1 MTYINHINM
10 SLLVKNLDFS
20 INGSLLIKNLN
31 FEIEKNKVGLI
42 TGSSGIW
49 KSTLLNILSG
59 LLKPDF
65 GSIICD
71 GVILNDNNIFLEPE
85 NRNIGYV
92 FQDFALFPHISAE
105 KNMKYAIS
113 KNLRNFYDEV
123 VNILKLNEH
132 LKKMPFELSGGQKQR
147 VSIARAILMKPSLLL
162 LDEPFSNL
170 DSQNIKSAQK
180 LIAKIIEKLKIPC
193 IVVTHDTNNLEN
205 LDISQKINLN

>member
-42 TGSSGIW
+42 TGSSGIG
-49 KSTLLNILSG
+49 KSTLLNIVSG

-71 GVILNDNNIFLEPE
+71 GVILNDDNIFLEPE

-113 KNLRNFYDEV
+113 KNLRDFYDEV

-180 LIAKIIEKLKIPC
+180 LIVKVIEKLKIPC
-193 IVVTHDTNNLEN
+193 IVVTHDTNNLED
-205 LDISQKINLN
+205 LDISQKIDLN

>member
-1 MTYINHINM
+1 M

-42 TGSSGIW
+42 TGSSGIG

-92 FQDFALFPHISAE
+92 FQDFALFPHINAE

-113 KNLRNFYDEV
+113 KNMRDFYHEV

-205 LDISQKINLN
+205 LDISQKIDLN

>member
-42 TGSSGIW
+42 TGSSGIG
-49 KSTLLNILSG
+49 KSTLLNIVSG

-71 GVILNDNNIFLEPE
+71 GVILNDDNIFLEPE

-113 KNLRNFYDEV
+113 KNLRDFYDEV

>member
-42 TGSSGIW
+42 TGSSGIG
-49 KSTLLNILSG
+49 KSTLLNIVSG

-71 GVILNDNNIFLEPE
+71 GVILNDDNIFLEPE

-113 KNLRNFYDEV
+113 KNLRDFYDEV

-193 IVVTHDTNNLEN
+193 IVVTHDTNNLED
-205 LDISQKINLN
+205 LDISQKIDLN

>member
-1 MTYINHINM
+1 M

-42 TGSSGIW
+42 TGSSGIG
-49 KSTLLNILSG
+49 KSTLLNIVSG

-71 GVILNDNNIFLEPE
+71 GVILNDDNIFLEPE

-113 KNLRNFYDEV
+113 KNLRDFYDEV

-205 LDISQKINLN
+205 LDISQKIDLN

>member
-42 TGSSGIW
+42 TGSSGIG
-49 KSTLLNILSG
+49 KSTLLNIVSG

-71 GVILNDNNIFLEPE
+71 GVILNDDNIFLEPE

-113 KNLRNFYDEV
+113 KNLRDFYDEV

-205 LDISQKINLN
+205 LDISQKIDLN

>member
-1 MTYINHINM
+1 M

-42 TGSSGIW
+42 TGSSGIG

-71 GVILNDNNIFLEPE
+71 GVILNDDNIFLEPE

-113 KNLRNFYDEV
+113 KNLRDFYDEV

-205 LDISQKINLN
+205 LDISQKIDLN

>member
-42 TGSSGIW
+42 TGSSGIG

-65 GSIICD
+65 GSIMCD
-71 GVILNDNNIFLEPE
+71 GVILNDKNIFLEPE

-92 FQDFALFPHISAE
+92 FQDFALFPHINAE

-113 KNLRNFYDEV
+113 KNLRDFYDEV

-170 DSQNIKSAQK
+170 DSENIKSAQK
-180 LIAKIIEKLKIPC
+180 LIVKVIEKLKIPC
-193 IVVTHDTNNLEN
+193 IVVTHDTNNLED
-205 LDISQKINLN
+205 LDISQKIDLN

>member
-1 MTYINHINM
+1 M

-42 TGSSGIW
+42 TGSSGIG
-49 KSTLLNILSG
+49 KSTLLNIVSG

-71 GVILNDNNIFLEPE
+71 GVILNDDNIFLEPE

-113 KNLRNFYDEV
+113 KNLRDFYDEV

-180 LIAKIIEKLKIPC
+180 LIVNIIEKLKIPC
-193 IVVTHDTNNLEN
+193 ILVTHDTKNLEN
-205 LDISQKINLN
+205 LDISQKIDLN

>member
-42 TGSSGIW
+42 TGSSGIG

-71 GVILNDNNIFLEPE
+71 DVILNDNNIFLEPE

-113 KNLRNFYDEV
+113 KNLRDFYDEV

-180 LIAKIIEKLKIPC
+180 LIVKVIEKLKIPC

-205 LDISQKINLN
+205 LDISQKIDLN

>member
-1 MTYINHINM
+1 M

-42 TGSSGIW
+42 TGSSGIG

-65 GSIICD
+65 GSIMCD
-71 GVILNDNNIFLEPE
+71 GVILNDKNIFLEPE

-113 KNLRNFYDEV
+113 KNLRDFYDEV

-205 LDISQKINLN
+205 LDISQKIDLN

>member
-1 MTYINHINM
+1 M

-42 TGSSGIW
+42 TGSSGIG
-49 KSTLLNILSG
+49 KSTLLNIVSG

-71 GVILNDNNIFLEPE
+71 GVILNDDNIFLEPE

-113 KNLRNFYDEV
+113 KNLRDFYDEV

-180 LIAKIIEKLKIPC
+180 LIVKVIEKLKIPC

-205 LDISQKINLN
+205 LDISQKIDLN

>member
-31 FEIEKNKVGLI
+31 FEIKKNKVGLI
-42 TGSSGIW
+42 TGSSGIG
-49 KSTLLNILSG
+49 KSTLLNIVSG

-85 NRNIGYV
+85 NRNKGYV

-180 LIAKIIEKLKIPC
+180 LIVKVIEKLKIPC

-205 LDISQKINLN
+205 LDISQKIDLN

>member
-20 INGSLLIKNLN
+20 LNGSLLIKNLN

-42 TGSSGIW
+42 TGSSGIG

-65 GSIICD
+65 GSIMCD

-113 KNLRNFYDEV
+113 KNLRDFYDEV

>member
-1 MTYINHINM
+1 M

-42 TGSSGIW
+42 TGSSGIG
-49 KSTLLNILSG
+49 KSTLLNIVSG

-71 GVILNDNNIFLEPE
+71 GVILNDDNIFLEPE

-113 KNLRNFYDEV
+113 KNLRDFYDEV

-180 LIAKIIEKLKIPC
+180 LIAKIIKKLKIPC

-205 LDISQKINLN
+205 LDISQKIDLN

>member
-1 MTYINHINM
+1 M

-42 TGSSGIW
+42 TGSSGIG
-49 KSTLLNILSG
+49 KSTLLNIVSG

-71 GVILNDNNIFLEPE
+71 GIILNDDNIFLEPE

-113 KNLRNFYDEV
+113 KNLRDFYDEV

-205 LDISQKINLN
+205 LDISQKIDLN

>member
-1 MTYINHINM
+1 M

-42 TGSSGIW
+42 TGSSGIG

-71 GVILNDNNIFLEPE
+71 GVILNDDNIFLEPE

-113 KNLRNFYDEV
+113 KNLRDFYDEV

>member
-42 TGSSGIW
+42 TGSSGIG
-49 KSTLLNILSG
+49 KSTLLNIVSG

-71 GVILNDNNIFLEPE
+71 GVILNDDNIFLEPE

-113 KNLRNFYDEV
+113 KNLRDFYDEV

-180 LIAKIIEKLKIPC
+180 LIVKIIEELKIPC

-205 LDISQKINLN
+205 LDISQKIDLN

>member
-42 TGSSGIW
+42 TGSSGIG

-113 KNLRNFYDEV
+113 KNLRDFYDEV

-180 LIAKIIEKLKIPC
+180 LIVKVIEKLKIPC
-193 IVVTHDTNNLEN
+193 VVVTHDTNNLEN
-205 LDISQKINLN
+205 LNISQKIDLN

>member
-1 MTYINHINM
+1 MSLIVKNLAFSINE
-10 SLLVKNLDFS
+10 SLLVKNLD
-20 INGSLLIKNLN
+20 

-42 TGSSGIW
+42 KGTSGIG
-49 KSTLLNILSG
+49 KSSLLNVLSG
-59 LLKPDF
+59 LLKPDN
-65 GSIICD
+65 GSIICND
-71 GVILNDNNIFLEPE
+71 IILNNENIFVEPE

-113 KNLRNFYDEV
+113 KDLMDFYDEV
-123 VNILKLNEH
+123 ITSLKLKDH

-170 DSQNIKSAQK
+170 DYKNIESAQK
-180 LIAKIIEKLKIPC
+180 LILNVIEKLRIPC
-193 IVVTHDTNNLEN
+193 VIVTHDTKNLEVLN
-205 LDISQKINLN
+205 VSQEINFN

>member
-1 MTYINHINM
+1 M

-20 INGSLLIKNLN
+20 LNGSLLIKNLN

-42 TGSSGIW
+42 TGSSGIG

-92 FQDFALFPHISAE
+92 FQDFALFPHINAE

-113 KNLRNFYDEV
+113 KNLRDFYDEV

-205 LDISQKINLN
+205 LDISQKIDLN

>member
-1 MTYINHINM
+1 M

-42 TGSSGIW
+42 TGSSGIG

-65 GSIICD
+65 GSIVCD
-71 GVILNDNNIFLEPE
+71 GGILNDNNIFLEPE

-113 KNLRNFYDEV
+113 KNLRDFYDEV

-180 LIAKIIEKLKIPC
+180 LIVKVIEKLKIPC
-193 IVVTHDTNNLEN
+193 IVVKHDTNNLEN
-205 LDISQKINLN
+205 LDISQKIDLN

>member
-1 MTYINHINM
+1 M

-42 TGSSGIW
+42 TGSSGIG

-113 KNLRNFYDEV
+113 KNLRDFYDEV

-205 LDISQKINLN
+205 LDISQKIDLN

>member
-42 TGSSGIW
+42 TGSSGIG
-49 KSTLLNILSG
+49 KSTLLNIVSG

-71 GVILNDNNIFLEPE
+71 GVILNDDNIFLEPE

-113 KNLRNFYDEV
+113 KNLRDFYDEV

-180 LIAKIIEKLKIPC
+180 LIVKVIEKLKIPC

>member
-42 TGSSGIW
+42 TGSSGIG
-49 KSTLLNILSG
+49 KSTLLNIVSG

-71 GVILNDNNIFLEPE
+71 GVILNDDNIFLEPE

-113 KNLRNFYDEV
+113 KNLRDFYDEV

-180 LIAKIIEKLKIPC
+180 LIVKVIEKLKIPC

-205 LDISQKINLN
+205 LDISQKIDLN

>member
-31 FEIEKNKVGLI
+31 FEIKKNKVGLI
-42 TGSSGIW
+42 TGSSGIG
-49 KSTLLNILSG
+49 KSTLLNIVSG

-113 KNLRNFYDEV
+113 KNLRDFYDEV

-180 LIAKIIEKLKIPC
+180 LIVKVIEKLKIPC

-205 LDISQKINLN
+205 LDISQKIDLN

>member
-42 TGSSGIW
+42 TGSSGIG

-113 KNLRNFYDEV
+113 KNLRDFYDEV

-170 DSQNIKSAQK
+170 DSENIKSAQK

-205 LDISQKINLN
+205 LDISQKIDLN

>member
-42 TGSSGIW
+42 TGSSGIG
-49 KSTLLNILSG
+49 KSTLLNIVSG

-113 KNLRNFYDEV
+113 KNLRDFYDEV

-180 LIAKIIEKLKIPC
+180 LIVKVIEKLKIPC

-205 LDISQKINLN
+205 LDISQKIDLN

>member
-42 TGSSGIW
+42 TGSSGIG

-65 GSIICD
+65 GSIMCD

-92 FQDFALFPHISAE
+92 FQDFALFPHINAE

-113 KNLRNFYDEV
+113 KNLHDFYDEV

-193 IVVTHDTNNLEN
+193 IVVTHDTNNLED
-205 LDISQKINLN
+205 LDISQKIDLN

>member
-42 TGSSGIW
+42 TGSSGIG

-71 GVILNDNNIFLEPE
+71 DVILNDNNIFLEPE

-113 KNLRNFYDEV
+113 KNLRNF
-123 VNILKLNEH
+123 KL
-132 LKKMPFELSGGQKQR
+132 QQ
-147 VSIARAILMKPSLLL
+147 
-162 LDEPFSNL
+162 
-170 DSQNIKSAQK
+170 
-180 LIAKIIEKLKIPC
+180 
-193 IVVTHDTNNLEN
+193 
-205 LDISQKINLN
+205 

>member
-42 TGSSGIW
+42 TGSSGIG

-71 GVILNDNNIFLEPE
+71 GVILNDDNIFLEPE

-113 KNLRNFYDEV
+113 KNLRDFYDEV

-180 LIAKIIEKLKIPC
+180 LIVKVIEKLKIPC

-205 LDISQKINLN
+205 LDISQKIDLN

>member
-1 MTYINHINM
+1 M

-42 TGSSGIW
+42 TGSSGIG
-49 KSTLLNILSG
+49 KSTLLNIVSG

-71 GVILNDNNIFLEPE
+71 GVILNDDNIFLEPE

-205 LDISQKINLN
+205 LDISQKIDLN